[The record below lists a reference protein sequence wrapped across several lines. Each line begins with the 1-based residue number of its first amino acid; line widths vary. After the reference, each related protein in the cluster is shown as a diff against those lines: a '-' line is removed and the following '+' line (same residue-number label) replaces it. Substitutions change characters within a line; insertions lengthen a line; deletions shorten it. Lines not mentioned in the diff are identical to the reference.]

1 MSMKKKPKSMR
12 LVIGDYGKIEIPK
25 WGVFDG

>member
-1 MSMKKKPKSMR
+1 MKKKPKSMR

-25 WGVFDG
+25 WGAFDG